1 MKLELQ
7 TNTNLK
13 SLVKR
18 GMDMMNSYRFLLLDL
33 KYNRVV
39 VSDGSYLATIPVKR
53 LDDTAP
59 EKEFWS
65 IPLHVL
71 AESDRTWEVDE
82 EMGTVRV
89 NGKLWTMT
97 QDGFK
102 PDMVR
107 RIIRKAVTQKAKTHT
122 VTLDI
127 DLLQA
132 ALTALKTSKQ
142 GLNNLVLT
150 FNLEDD
156 TAPIIAERLYTHDE
170 IALIMPMR
178 INSHPTGKDY
188 WRALLG
194 TSNIYE

>member
-18 GMDMMNSYRFLLLDL
+18 GMSNMNSYRFLLLDL

-53 LDDTAP
+53 LDDTP
-59 EKEFWS
+59 PRKEFWT
-65 IPLHVL
+65 IPLQVL
-71 AESDRTWEVDE
+71 AEDKRVWELDE
-82 EMGTVRV
+82 DAGTVTV
-89 NGKLWTMT
+89 DGKPWTMD
-97 QDGFK
+97 QNGFK

-107 RIIRKAVTQKAKTHT
+107 SIIRKAVTQKAKTHT

-178 INSHPTGKDY
+178 VNSHPTGKDY

>member
-1 MKLELQ
+1 MKIELQ

-18 GMDMMNSYRFLLLDL
+18 GLSNMNSYRFLLLDL

-53 LDDTAP
+53 LDDTPA
-59 EKEFWS
+59 KQEFWN
-65 IPLHVL
+65 IPLQVL
-71 AESDRTWEVDE
+71 AENGRVWEVSE
-82 EMGTVRV
+82 QAHSVTVD
-89 NGKLWTMT
+89 GKSWTMD
-97 QDGFK
+97 QNGFK

-107 RIIRKAVTQKAKTHT
+107 SIIRKAVTQKAKTHT

-127 DLLQA
+127 DLLEA

-142 GLNNLVLT
+142 GLNSLVLT

-178 INSHPTGKDY
+178 VNSHPTGKDY